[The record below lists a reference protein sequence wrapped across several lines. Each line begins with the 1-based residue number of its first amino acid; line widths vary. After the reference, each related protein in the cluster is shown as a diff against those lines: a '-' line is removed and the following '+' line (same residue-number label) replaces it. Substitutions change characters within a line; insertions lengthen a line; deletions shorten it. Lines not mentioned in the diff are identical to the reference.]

1 MNQIEHRYAGAKQF
15 ETIDKDIFFGREEDI
30 EKFYRLIKLESL
42 LVLYGK
48 SGLGKSSL
56 LNAGIFPKVLAD
68 GFFEPMRIRFKG
80 YDETDNDRTPLSET
94 QNSIRRGQQSVT
106 TFLDKLIPDED
117 TLWHDVKEHQ
127 ILNNKNL
134 LLIFDQFEELFTYP
148 NEIVEDFKEQLAEVV
163 NSNIP
168 QRYWDVMEQ
177 FYEEDQHFFTPQ
189 ESSVFQQSIGI
200 KIVLA
205 IRSDK
210 MHLLDKLSNYLPT
223 ILKRNYE
230 LKPLTRE
237 QATAAITEPALTE
250 GVSAPTFTYSPSA
263 VQSIIDFLT
272 KNNTQSIEST
282 QLQIV
287 CESLEK
293 KGIKEVTL
301 ADVGSKEL
309 QDIIENYYTERIDA
323 IEDNVQREAAQRL
336 IETKLIFEEER
347 RRISLFK
354 GLIRRYISEETLDQ
368 LVDSYILRGE
378 QGASGDYFELSHDT
392 LIEPVLKAKKLRLK
406 KEEEEKEEK
415 LKQERVEKERIEAD
429 ERLKKEKAE
438 MDAERQKNKQEQ
450 LEREVAFQKKASQK
464 ARRNVFVFA
473 LLSAVAILTSIYA
486 FMTSNE
492 IKQQRNEVTKH
503 LETAKYN
510 YEVAQEN
517 LEKFKNEQRRSDSL
531 QLIQIILDADV
542 YRNAGEKDLVKI
554 NIQKADTIRIK
565 TGMDAS
571 MTESLKKLIAYI
583 NEPENVKQ

>member
-15 ETIDKDIFFGREEDI
+15 ETIDEGIFFGRDEDI

-42 LVLYGK
+42 LVLYGE

-68 GFFEPMRIRFKG
+68 GFFEPMRIRFKS
-80 YDETDNDRTPLSET
+80 YDETESFRTPLSET
-94 QNSIRRGQQSVT
+94 QNSIRRGQQSIT

-148 NEIVEDFKEQLAEVV
+148 NEIIADFKEQLAEVV
-163 NSNIP
+163 NCNIP
-168 QRYWDVMEQ
+168 QRYWDVMER
-177 FYEEDQHFFTPQ
+177 FYEADKQLFTPE
-189 ESSVFQQSIGI
+189 ESAVFQQSTGI

-210 MHLLDKLSNYLPT
+210 MHLLDKLSDYLPA
-223 ILKRNYE
+223 ILKKNYE

-237 QATAAITEPALTE
+237 QAAAAITEPAVTE
-250 GVSAPTFTYSPSA
+250 GVNAPIFTYSSTA

-272 KNNTQSIEST
+272 KNDTQSIEST

-293 KGIKEVTL
+293 KGLKEVTL
-301 ADVGSKEL
+301 ADVGCKEL

-323 IEDNVQREAAQRL
+323 IEDKVQREAAQRL
-336 IETKLIFEEER
+336 IETKLIFEDER
-347 RRISLFK
+347 RRITLFK

-368 LVDSYILRGE
+368 LVDSYILRAE
-378 QGASGDYFELSHDT
+378 QSASGDYYELSHDT

-406 KEEEEKEEK
+406 KEEQEKEEK
-415 LKQERVEKERIEAD
+415 LKRELSEKERIDAE
-429 ERLKKEKAE
+429 EILKKEKAK
-438 MDAERQKNKQEQ
+438 MDAERQKIKQEQ
-450 LEREVAFQKKASQK
+450 LEREVVFQKQASRK

-473 LLSAVAILTSIYA
+473 VLSVIAILTSIYA

-492 IKQQRNEVTKH
+492 IKAQRNEANKNLTTATFNFNEA
-503 LETAKYN
+503 ET
-510 YEVAQEN
+510 N
-517 LEKFKNEQRRSDSL
+517 LRKFEKEQRRSDSL
-531 QLIQIILDADV
+531 QLIQTLLDAEV
-542 YRNAGEKDLVKI
+542 YRNAGEKDLVIK

-571 MTESLKKLIAYI
+571 LTESLKKLKKYI